1 MSQEQSQVG
10 KVDAKFRVSKAGL
23 PRAIQE
29 IGGVQVWAEEQG
41 QSWFIALR
49 CSVGECA
56 PDRHRGDKRGEL
68 RGWVLRGPG
77 KARHMEASWNQGKGL
92 SVGGGEG
99 TMLEAA

>member
-1 MSQEQSQVG
+1 M
-10 KVDAKFRVSKAGL
+10 
-23 PRAIQE
+23 
-29 IGGVQVWAEEQG
+29 
-41 QSWFIALR
+41 R
-49 CSVGECA
+49 CSASRIGECA

-99 TMLEAA
+99 TMLEAAEGASKWRLPEGHRGPWPGPF